1 MKAAKLK
8 NFEIMNILKNLNS
21 EFGLMKSNDPD
32 KKLPVSVLWNLSK
45 NVKKLQELA
54 DLLNEQEQKINNNY
68 FNEEKSEKND
78 NGDLEI
84 KPEYRDSFI
93 TEKNDLYNLENEVEL
108 QTININEISNLNF
121 TPADFTAIEF
131 MIEEE

>member
-8 NFEIMNILKNLNS
+8 NFEIASILKNLNS

-45 NVKKLQELA
+45 NAKKLQELA
-54 DLLNEQEQKINNNY
+54 DLLNEQEHKINSNY
-68 FNEEKSEKND
+68 FNEEKSNKTE
-78 NGDLEI
+78 NGDMEI
-84 KPEYRDSFI
+84 KPEFREEFI
-93 TEKNDLYNLENEVEL
+93 KEKNDLYNIENEVEIH
-108 QTININEISNLNF
+108 TININEISNLNL
-121 TPADFTAIEF
+121 TPADFNAIEF